1 MRFIRSKYL
10 PMNKGLI
17 AAVFISLL
25 VGGGVGYLVG
35 SSKDHPGTAKNTL
48 SEEMPAPGQH
58 ATTPD
63 AMVQELLS
71 KTGISRDETFLEN
84 MIVHHES
91 AVAMA
96 KLMVGKTER
105 PELEQLAQDIITS
118 QTKEIGL
125 MKGWLNEWYGR

>member
-1 MRFIRSKYL
+1 
-10 PMNKGLI
+10 MNKGLLATVF
-17 AAVFISLL
+17 AALL
-25 VGGGVGYLVG
+25 IGGGIGYLIG
-35 SSKDHPGTAKNTL
+35 GSKDHPGTTKNTS

-71 KTGISRDETFLEN
+71 KTGSSRDETFLEN
-84 MIVHHES
+84 MITHHES

-105 PELEQLAQDIITS
+105 PELEQLAQDIIAS
-118 QTKEIGL
+118 QTKEIDL

>member
-1 MRFIRSKYL
+1 
-10 PMNKGLI
+10 MNKGLI
-17 AAVFISLL
+17 ATVLISLF
-25 VGGGVGYLVG
+25 VGGGVGYLIGG
-35 SSKDHPGTAKNTL
+35 SKEHPGGIKNAPL
-48 SEEMPAPGQH
+48 AEMPAQGQH

-84 MIVHHES
+84 MITHHES

-105 PELEQLAQDIITS
+105 PELEQLAQDIIVS
-118 QTKEIGL
+118 QSKEIEM

>member
-1 MRFIRSKYL
+1 
-10 PMNKGLI
+10 MNKGLI
-17 AAVFISLL
+17 AAIFVSLL
-25 VGGGVGYLVG
+25 IGGGIGYLIG
-35 SSKDHPGTAKNTL
+35 GSKDHPGGAKNTSL
-48 SEEMPAPGQH
+48 EEMPAKGQH

-63 AMVQELLS
+63 AIVQELLS

-105 PELEQLAQDIITS
+105 PELEQLAQEIITS
-118 QTKEIGL
+118 QSKEIDM